1 MIVYTKP
8 TYKHRGKQR
17 KPKGPVAKKLDLKS
31 LRGVDVVF
39 GSNRALRPGSDVALS
54 LQSHVTSTQFS
65 PARMN
70 VMDPAQL
77 AKESP
82 EVRAAIIAKS
92 KRLAPAYNK
101 GAVQYVTDGADIET
115 LGRKMK

>member
-1 MIVYTKP
+1 MIVYTKS

-77 AKESP
+77 AKETP
-82 EVRAAIIAKS
+82 EVRDAIIAKS

-101 GAVQYVTDGADIET
+101 GAYQYVGDEAEVET

>member
-101 GAVQYVTDGADIET
+101 SGIQYISDETDLQT
-115 LGRKMK
+115 LGKKV

>member
-1 MIVYTKP
+1 
-8 TYKHRGKQR
+8 
-17 KPKGPVAKKLDLKS
+17 
-31 LRGVDVVF
+31 
-39 GSNRALRPGSDVALS
+39 
-54 LQSHVTSTQFS
+54 
-65 PARMN
+65 
-70 VMDPAQL
+70 MDPAQL

-82 EVRAAIIAKS
+82 EVRDAIIAKS